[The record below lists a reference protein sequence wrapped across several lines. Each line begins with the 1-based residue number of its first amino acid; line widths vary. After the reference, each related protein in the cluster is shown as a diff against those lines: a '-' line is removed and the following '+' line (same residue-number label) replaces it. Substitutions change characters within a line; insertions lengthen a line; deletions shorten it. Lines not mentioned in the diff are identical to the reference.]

1 MIMNMIVNMMK
12 MILFFYMTSVNS
24 LLNVEELTSHDDKK
38 CWVFMHLPKTG
49 GSTVKKIISE
59 NFKERSV
66 LYDTFQY
73 KKGKPYLE
81 YFANNLLNSNNWD
94 IAVGSYTDVVQSVN
108 AVDKK
113 CKAFTVFRH
122 PISRMVSAY
131 YYCKTSIRDNLCAS
145 MFLDAQSNDL
155 LTFAKHWGNYALRQF
170 AFTLVPIEN
179 VMEYSQ
185 TESAKKIVS
194 PVKMGM
200 VPGWY
205 LFRMYLNHV
214 NDYNNMD
221 IPDAPLYHMLQPVQ
235 DLLRERYTIGI
246 LEEFNTTLH
255 LFDTTLDMPMKWTEQ
270 YAIYGSKNKEKVHKD
285 EEMASLEEAWTNSE
299 IKKYMYLDLV
309 LYEHAVDVFNQQVKE
324 YGIK

>member
-1 MIMNMIVNMMK
+1 MNMIMNMMK
-12 MILFFYMTSVNS
+12 MLLFFYMTSVNS

-38 CWVFMHLPKTG
+38 CWVFMHLPKSG

-66 LYDTFQY
+66 LYDTVQY
-73 KKGKPYLE
+73 KNGKPYLE
-81 YFANNLLNSNNWD
+81 YFSNNLLNSNKWD
-94 IAVGSYTDVVQSVN
+94 IAVGSYTDVVQNVS

-131 YYCKTSIRDNLCAS
+131 YYCKKSFRDKLCAS
-145 MFLDAQSNDL
+145 MFLDAQSSDL

-185 TESAKKIVS
+185 TESAKEFIY
-194 PVKMGM
+194 PVRMGM

-205 LFRMYLNHV
+205 LFKMYLDHV
-214 NDYNNMD
+214 KDYNDMD

-235 DLLRERYTIGI
+235 DLLRDRYTIGI
-246 LEEFNTTLH
+246 LEEFNTTLS
-255 LFDTTLDMPMKWTEQ
+255 LFDTVLDMPMKWTEQ
-270 YAIYGSKNKEKVHKD
+270 YEKYGSKNQDKEHKD
-285 EEMASLEEAWTNSE
+285 EEIASLEEAWTNSE

-309 LYEHAVDVFNQQVKE
+309 LYEHVVDVFNQQVKE